1 MAKRRTNRMEMDI
14 DDFFCSD
21 DLSKSMDERREKT
34 KERFRKIS
42 IEHNLKS
49 SGINFDFDNFDTRL
63 DRGRSRY
70 GYFNRFFVFS
80 GFFSM
85 NFDSEE

>member
-1 MAKRRTNRMEMDI
+1 MAKRRTTKMDMDL
-14 DDFFCSD
+14 DDFFSSD
-21 DLSKSMDERREKT
+21 DLSKTLDERREKT

-63 DRGRSRY
+63 NRGRSRY
-70 GYFNRFFVFS
+70 CYFWIILLFS
-80 GFFSM
+80 GFIIIEKNSLF
-85 NFDSEE
+85 